1 VTDKKF
7 VVTGF
12 EVAIK
17 KLPLYGG
24 LIGVWHLDTLHY
36 KIGCERLTL
45 LNEDRKYIRFG
56 LKRNLLF
63 IIIDPF
69 QGKAYRFEY
78 TNIR

>member
-24 LIGVWHLDTLHY
+24 LIGV
-36 KIGCERLTL
+36 
-45 LNEDRKYIRFG
+45 
-56 LKRNLLF
+56 
-63 IIIDPF
+63 
-69 QGKAYRFEY
+69 
-78 TNIR
+78 